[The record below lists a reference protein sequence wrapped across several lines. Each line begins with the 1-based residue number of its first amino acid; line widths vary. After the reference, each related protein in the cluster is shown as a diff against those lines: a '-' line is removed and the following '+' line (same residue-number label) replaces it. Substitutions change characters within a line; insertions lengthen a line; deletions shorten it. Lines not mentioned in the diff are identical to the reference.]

1 MCGICREHKMIINKN
16 TNKLLSFAI
25 LVAAFFVFS
34 AFKIS
39 EPQKITRYDFA
50 VLVEDL
56 LTIEGVGKKK
66 EKSEFFKDLQGE
78 KYSQILR
85 TIDSEIMSGFPDKTF
100 RPNEKLR
107 NIETV
112 SYLQKLSRLFFE
124 YKPKS
129 QASRQLM
136 KLFAYQV
143 ETDNLGGLPKGV
155 FPKKLMDSGEITE
168 RKAIEDVFY
177 ALKEE
182 NRFEDAF
189 VEGFVVDAITNKPI
203 FGAFVACSESAIKT
217 DKGGKFVITINQA
230 SEYLDFFV
238 ACEGYDPL
246 DVKKN
251 ITFDKQIEL
260 KLKPSIR

>member
-1 MCGICREHKMIINKN
+1 MIINKN

-56 LTIEGVGKKK
+56 LTTEGVSKKK

-129 QASRQLM
+129 MR
-136 KLFAYQV
+136 LFAYQV
-143 ETDNLGGLPKGV
+143 ENDSLGGLPKGV

-177 ALKEE
+177 ALKEG
-182 NRFEDAF
+182 NRLEDVF

-217 DKGGKFVITINQA
+217 DNDGKFAITINQA

-238 ACEGYDPL
+238 ACEGYEPL
-246 DVKKN
+246 DIKKN

-260 KLKPSIR
+260 KLKPIIR